1 VVAHALV
8 SKAPTVAAAAVGAVA
23 VSKAVREAVAP
34 TVAVTV
40 SKAVRE
46 ALAAVAWNRTEGVV
60 EWWAVSEEMV
70 EGVRSVTPR
79 GAPVIG
85 VLVGRATGA
94 GGGAEGI

>member
-8 SKAPTVAAAAVGAVA
+8 SKAPTVARRARGGGRSGGGVKGGERGGGANGGGDGVKGGERGA
-23 VSKAVREAVAP
+23 Q
-34 TVAVTV
+34 
-40 SKAVRE
+40 
-46 ALAAVAWNRTEGVV
+46 EGVV

-85 VLVGRATGA
+85 VLVGRAAGA